1 MKLAACGLLVTLGLA
16 SAANASTY
24 NIIET
29 TDAGATMATALQL
42 LVDSSVGPTVVKG
55 WIEQADP
62 FHIPATLPFMF
73 AGLAGLAMLRRRV
86 SA

>member
-1 MKLAACGLLVTLGLA
+1 
-16 SAANASTY
+16 
-24 NIIET
+24 
-29 TDAGATMATALQL
+29 MATDLE
-42 LVDSSVGPTVVKG
+42 LVVNPSVGPTVVKG